1 MSNHFRS
8 LLKPRPILIGLSLFS
23 LMWMVVQEVNFRYAY
38 YHDPGYFGS
47 HVSPPL
53 YYEEIFL
60 SALLVTAS
68 VALLAKRM
76 WGSLAAMFV
85 SGTVMFEC
93 LFRDFWL
100 LARRAEV
107 PRYSYQHFSLWW
119 PNLGEGQLLQIILSG
134 LILSC
139 SVVSLIRGARSRGN
153 RTMPNNGMHPTPRH
167 ELSHDS

>member
-1 MSNHFRS
+1 MSIHFRS
-8 LLKPRPILIGLSLFS
+8 LLKPKSILIGLSLFS
-23 LMWMVVQEVNFRYAY
+23 LMWVVMQEVNFRYMY
-38 YHDPGYFGS
+38 YHDPSYFGS

-60 SALLVTAS
+60 STLLFIAS

-76 WGSLAAMFV
+76 WSSLAATFL
-85 SGTVMFEC
+85 SGLVMFEC
-93 LFRDFWL
+93 FFRDFWL
-100 LARRAEV
+100 LARRAAV

-139 SVVSLIRGARSRGN
+139 SVVALIRGARSRSN
-153 RTMPNNGMHPTPRH
+153 PTMPDNGMHPTPHH
-167 ELSHDS
+167 EVSHGS